1 MNMLTR
7 CPIPV
12 SFFIASVLKGAVCQK
27 LSSRRRNWVNQT
39 VPLSKMTMNKIKAI
53 EKYGHL
59 YVERFLQKQIASKAD
74 IYNDP
79 QRAIEFF
86 FMKVFYR
93 GRRDELSERFINAAL
108 KTIRERRPSKNYDKT
123 LFNNQLISNGVN
135 NGHDRRM
142 VLEVLDF
149 TFNSLGPYSNNI
161 VQYTIHQIKERKI
174 ADVFNELIGIH
185 AIGNKLASF
194 YLRDV
199 IIIYQ
204 LEKLLKP
211 DEFRYCQPI
220 DTWVKQVALKIGIIT
235 QKNEDIEDTKNAII
249 ETCLDAGLSPL
260 LFNAGMWMVGD
271 QSFEL
276 LIEGL

>member
-1 MNMLTR
+1 MGIYMLRGFCKNRLPQKLIFIMTR
-7 CPIPV
+7 REPQ
-12 SFFIASVLKGAVCQK
+12 SFSLRRFFIAEDET
-27 LSSRRRNWVNQT
+27 NY
-39 VPLSKMTMNKIKAI
+39 P
-53 EKYGHL
+53 
-59 YVERFLQKQIASKAD
+59 
-74 IYNDP
+74 ND
-79 QRAIEFF
+79 
-86 FMKVFYR
+86 
-93 GRRDELSERFINAAL
+93 L
-108 KTIRERRPSKNYDKT
+108 
-123 LFNNQLISNGVN
+123 
-135 NGHDRRM
+135 RM

-235 QKNEDIEDTKNAII
+235 QKDEDIEDTKNAII
-249 ETCLDAGLSPL
+249 KTCLDAGVSPL
-260 LFNAGMWMVGD
+260 LFNAGMWMVGA
-271 QSFEL
+271 QSFE
-276 LIEGL
+276 

>member
-1 MNMLTR
+1 MLTQ
-7 CPIPV
+7 CKISV
-12 SFFIASVLKGAVCQK
+12 SFFIASALKGAVCQK

-79 QRAIEFF
+79 QRATEFF
-86 FMKVFYR
+86 FTKVFYR
-93 GRRDELSERFINAAL
+93 GRRDELSERFMNATL

-235 QKNEDIEDTKNAII
+235 QKDEDIEDTKNAII
-249 ETCLDAGLSPL
+249 KTCLDAGVSPL
-260 LFNAGMWMVGD
+260 LFNAGMWMVGA

-276 LIEGL
+276 LIESL